1 MMVVQDVRQAATFL
15 RLLAAVLI
23 IAALGKPASAQ
34 LEPPPASLSKLDP
47 LLQQRLSL
55 PTGRSRIIVRAV
67 NASSLPL
74 LVPIIQQAGGTL
86 GHPLPIIDAH
96 AADVPH
102 ALVPVLASSPL
113 VRRLTLDR
121 LVVGALDRTGPT
133 VGATS
138 VRQSGYNGS
147 GVGVAVIDSGITSWH
162 DDLTDSRGTAQRVD
176 QFVDFVNGRLTPY
189 DDYGHGTHVAGII
202 AGNGFDSAG
211 SRSGIA
217 PAAHLIVLKVLDGAG
232 KGRIS
237 DVIAALGYVVAHRDT
252 LDIGVVNLSVA
263 TGVYE
268 SVQPRSAHA
277 RRHSAPSRRASSSSR
292 RPATTAAT
300 SRAACITAG
309 SRRRATHHG

>member
-1 MMVVQDVRQAATFL
+1 M
-15 RLLAAVLI
+15 
-23 IAALGKPASAQ
+23 
-34 LEPPPASLSKLDP
+34 
-47 LLQQRLSL
+47 
-55 PTGRSRIIVRAV
+55 
-67 NASSLPL
+67 
-74 LVPIIQQAGGTL
+74 L

-102 ALVPVLASSPL
+102 ALVPVLASNPL

-133 VGATS
+133 VGAAS

-162 DDLTDSRGTAQRVD
+162 NDLTDSRGTAQRVD

-189 DDYGHGTHVAGII
+189 DDHGHGTHVAGIL
-202 AGNGFDSAG
+202 AGNGFRLRRESIG
-211 SRSGIA
+211 HRTGRA
-217 PAAHLIVLKVLDGAG
+217 PDRTS
-232 KGRIS
+232 KGTRQGLERNSIS

-268 SVQPRSAHA
+268 SYNLNPLTLAAQHAVNAGIVVVAAAGNNQPRPAGLRA
-277 RRHSAPSRRASSSSR
+277 LPRDRAP
-292 RPATTAAT
+292 
-300 SRAACITAG
+300 
-309 SRRRATHHG
+309 ATHHG